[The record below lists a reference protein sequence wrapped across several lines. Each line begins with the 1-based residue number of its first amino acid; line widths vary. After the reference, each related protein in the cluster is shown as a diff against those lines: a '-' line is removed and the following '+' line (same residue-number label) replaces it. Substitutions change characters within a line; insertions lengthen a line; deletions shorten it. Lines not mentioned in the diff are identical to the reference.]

1 MARPS
6 ISPEERELRSHQ
18 LLDAAVALWLEHPER
33 IPNVADVADVAERAG
48 VAKGAVYRYFKSK
61 EDLLLAAHERQIAEF
76 FDAVVVRANSAPRM
90 VFDDMMA
97 LTLRYLVEPPMF
109 LPLATLVAG
118 LRHKGVTPEVGREFE
133 LRMAA
138 RLQLAGSLLYRH
150 FPLPDELGGVRLL
163 MRSFALILGMW
174 QLMGSEERICVSAEV
189 SSMLLPDYPSELHAA
204 LFALWQGTFTKDENH
219 A

>member
-1 MARPS
+1 MARPT
-6 ISPEERELRSHQ
+6 ISPEEREMRRQQ

-33 IPNVADVADVAERAG
+33 IPNVAEVAQRAG
-48 VAKGAVYRYFKSK
+48 VAKGAVYLYFKSK
-61 EDLLLAAHERQIAEF
+61 EDLLLAAHERQMAEF
-76 FDAVVVRANSAPRM
+76 FDAVVARANSTPRM

-97 LTLRYLVEPPMF
+97 LTSHYLVEPPTF

-138 RLQLAGSLLYRH
+138 RLQLAGSLLHRH

-174 QLMGSEERICVSAEV
+174 QLVGSEERMCVSAEV
-189 SSMLLPDYPSELHAA
+189 SAMLLPDYPSELHAA
-204 LFALWQGTFTKDENH
+204 LFALWQGTFNKDESH